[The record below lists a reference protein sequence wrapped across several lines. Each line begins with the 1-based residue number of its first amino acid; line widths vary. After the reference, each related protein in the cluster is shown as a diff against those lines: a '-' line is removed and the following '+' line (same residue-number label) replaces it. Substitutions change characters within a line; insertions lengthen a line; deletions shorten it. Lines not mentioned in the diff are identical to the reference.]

1 MQLKIHKALQFL
13 GDKQQ
18 AVDELVAS
26 EEPLQININGLP
38 FTVAMRT
45 PGDDI
50 HLTRGLLYS
59 ERIIKDGSEIE
70 HLEELYHPG
79 ENIPFAVTV
88 RLTHFDEK
96 EFLRTGISSSSC
108 GMCGKKELKEAR
120 FHQGKIKTNFTI
132 DIEKIKDLREQM
144 IKHQNLFQK
153 TGGCHA
159 ASFFNGEY
167 QLQCLFED
175 VGRHNAVDKGVGF
188 LLSNNLVSESKILFL
203 SGRISFEILYKA
215 YGIGIPV
222 ILAIS
227 APSSM
232 CIEFA
237 EEYGICV
244 IGFCR
249 ENKATVYS
257 CIEKYNKIR
266 KT

>member
-1 MQLKIHKALQFL
+1 MKSKTQKALQFL
-13 GDKQQ
+13 GSDSNITREEI
-18 AVDELVAS
+18 AT
-26 EEPLQININGLP
+26 EEPLQININGVP

-45 PGDDI
+45 PGDDL
-50 HLTRGLLYS
+50 HLTRGLLFS
-59 ERIIKDGSEIE
+59 ERIIKDCAEIE
-70 HLEELYHPG
+70 NMEELYHPG
-79 ENIPFAVTV
+79 ESIPFAVAV

-108 GMCGKKELKEAR
+108 GMCGKKELKAAR
-120 FHQGKIKTNFTI
+120 FHQGKINSKFKFEINQ
-132 DIEKIKDLREQM
+132 IKSLHDQM
-144 IKHQNLFQK
+144 IQNQPLFKK

-159 ASFFNGEY
+159 SGFYDGQY
-167 QLQCLFED
+167 RLLCLFED

-188 LLSNNLVSESKILFL
+188 LLDKNLVSEAKILFL

-215 YGIGIPV
+215 YAIGIPV

-237 EEYGICV
+237 EEYGISV

-257 CIEKYNKIR
+257 CLDNFASKK
-266 KT
+266 